1 MQNKKN
7 RRFLASLLALVMVI
21 GLLPMNAFAR
31 TAGKDGSAE
40 MNEAYAAQESLMPVG
55 PSFSTYTLMEW
66 TPESDP
72 DAIYARASIPLAER
86 KGGFVVNPLVNPEA
100 KLMLCSL
107 ANASHDNTGTQGT
120 ESFLSYSFNYWQYT
134 NSFVYWSG
142 SQEGLICCPTGEFT
156 DAAHK
161 NGVPVV
167 ATLGFPWGSGSGYVE
182 EVAAFVRKA
191 EDGSF
196 PVADKLI
203 EVMDYYGFDGY
214 FFNQE
219 SYGCGSDLGQLID
232 EMMRYM
238 HQKRPDMLIS
248 WYDSMLPTGNVSYQ
262 NAVTSANV
270 QFMTDSADGTRAID
284 EFMMNYNWYEGQI
297 STTKSTMKAAGRS
310 HFDAFAGIDVQQNC
324 MDTNFR
330 DHLLV
335 DEDGVSDFSLALYC
349 PNSTMGFSTDP
360 ENFHQVERTFYTNGK
375 ADPRDTSVNL
385 STNAWAGMSR
395 FFADQTAILG
405 APFVTDFN
413 SGHGKVYYVDGQVS
427 RNAEWSY
434 QSNQDIM
441 PTWTWII
448 DSEGSKLSGDYDFST
463 AWNGGNSLKFY
474 GNLDAA
480 KANDI
485 MLYSTF
491 VTVEDGMELGLTY
504 KGDQGCLRLV
514 AYVGDEST
522 KSYDECEKVVY
533 EMTAG
538 EGWTTDVADLSAYA
552 GMTLYAIGIQV
563 ESAEALND
571 YQVNLGRLTLIE
583 RERNL
588 LDGPATV
595 TLDEILYADPYT
607 AEARIYWD
615 SVTGAASY
623 EIYKV
628 SESGKTLIMETPSTA
643 FYIPTLTREETETDV
658 TLEIVPINR
667 NGERGNGTQLT
678 IDWAHTNDDG
688 EKIVIKDFEN
698 VALNANVTS
707 VSFENSGEPASKA
720 LDGTAA
726 NNSKWCATNQ
736 GSGYMSIDIG
746 REVTVRRWRVEHAEY
761 GGEANN
767 MNTIDFS
774 LEYKNA
780 EGSWVEVK
788 RIQNNHDAVTDVL
801 LDEPVTARE
810 WKLVIYD
817 DGSSPWGGI
826 RIYEW
831 QMFETAEFPQTQ
843 PVPMHFASAVNGEG
857 ATDTLTLRN
866 VPTATTVKVYTKT
879 AEGYT
884 LLTEQATTAAG
895 TVTFT
900 DLDFGTADAGRIY
913 YSTTA
918 VGSAESAKLSASFE
932 AETAAV
938 SAVADNVSFE
948 TYSRPG
954 SVSSSNLDGIY
965 TTLTVSDLN
974 EGDVLY
980 VYENGADR
988 PYTKAKTVA
997 VGETSVSID
1006 AVFVTRA
1013 GGQLNLQ
1020 VKRAGQKLSE
1030 VYAVETPVFD
1040 EPLGTIRLFA
1050 NGPEGERLNGVTYGV
1065 YNEAGERIDSVTS
1078 VSDSGGTVE
1087 VPLGKYTLKCE
1098 EVPEGYG
1105 IIREPT
1111 VRFVT
1116 IEGWIYDVT
1125 VQVSD
1130 YVAPSITSI
1139 SVQDGVAF
1147 AGSSVQ
1153 MTATVTGEGNYSDAV
1168 TWSLSGNTSA
1178 DTTVDE
1184 NGLVTLGAD
1193 ETAYGFYVTA
1203 TSQQDT
1209 TKSATAKVLLTD
1221 VVNAAVGAEVWTYHG
1236 DNLGAENGPEKLVD
1250 GDYETQWTADV
1261 DNGEG
1266 GTSGVFYAD
1275 RGWADG
1281 ELVSFDLGSWQN
1293 IRALKFHNAGGE
1305 LNTDTVHIGYIGAE
1319 DEWLWYWESY
1329 TPTLESRDGYLGYS
1343 TNYWNVA
1350 DTITGNTEDVLT
1362 YNFDEPLN
1370 ARYVMFIVEK
1380 ANASTDTIARINELE
1395 IMVEDPIRV
1404 YVNAL
1409 KLRQQELVAE
1419 NTYSNDNLAALDAI
1433 VAQAETDLAAARADE
1448 YAAIRDAAL
1457 EALESVLTYEE
1468 ELNSALDA
1476 ALAAEEAARAAAE
1489 AAEAAAEAA
1498 EAAAASAAADHE
1510 AAEAARAK
1518 AEAAQAAAEEAQAA
1532 AEAARA
1538 AAEENNK
1545 AAAVEAAKAAEEAAR
1560 AASEAAKAAEAQRL
1574 AQEAQYAAEVAQAA
1588 AEAAAASAAADHE
1601 AAEAARVAAEEAQRR
1616 AEEAKEAANAAEY
1629 ATAASA
1635 AQAAVSAANAAESMY
1650 AAQMAQ
1656 EAAEAAAA
1664 IAEQAKLDAEEAQ
1677 RKAEEAAALAG
1688 AESEEAKEA
1697 ADAARAAQEA
1707 AEAAKTAAEAAKTAA
1722 ETSRAAAEESN
1733 KAAAEAAAQ
1742 AAASAQEAAATY
1754 AEIVKIKAE
1763 LVDYLNEAQKA
1774 AEEAKRAALASV
1786 KYYALIQL
1794 AEVETDGLTE
1804 AQAAKVEA
1812 IITEA
1817 IAAVNA
1823 AETTDEVHAILEQ
1836 ALADIEKAKTYVDSA
1851 DVFTD
1856 VQEDSWYRESVDFVL
1871 NEGYMIG
1878 MSDTVFG
1885 ATESLNRAQLVTILY
1900 RVAGA
1905 PSVEGLRNRFADVPA
1920 GQFYTDAVIWAS
1932 NNGIVQGVAE
1942 NAFAP
1947 NMTVNRAQLAT
1958 FLYRFDGAETVTE
1971 NHLETYADAGSVYD
1985 FAVEAMN
1992 WAVAEG
1998 LISGVVTESG
2008 LRLAPEGTA
2017 MRAQVAAVLERY
2029 LNK

>member
-1 MQNKKN
+1 MQTKKS
-7 RRFLASLLALVMVI
+7 RRFVAMLVALVMVI
-21 GLLPMNAFAR
+21 GLVPMNAFAR
-31 TAGKDGSAE
+31 TAGKDGSSE
-40 MNEAYAAQESLMPVG
+40 MNEAYAAKESLMPVG
-55 PSFSTYTLMEW
+55 PSFSTYTIMEW

-219 SYGCGSDLGQLID
+219 SYGCGAELGQLID

-248 WYDSMLPTGNVSYQ
+248 WYDSMLPTGGVSYQ

-349 PNSTMGFSTDP
+349 PNSTMGFSDSP
-360 ENFHQVERTFYTNGK
+360 EHFHQVERTFYTNGK

-385 STNAWAGMSR
+385 STNDWAGMSR

-413 SGHGKVYYVDGQVS
+413 SGHGKVYFVDGQVS

-448 DSEGSKLSGDYDFST
+448 DSEGTKLSGDYDFST

-474 GNLDAA
+474 GTLDAA
-480 KANDI
+480 NEI

-491 VTVEDGMELGLTY
+491 VTVEEGMELGLTY
-504 KGDQGCLRLV
+504 TGDQGALSLV
-514 AYVGDEST
+514 AYLGDENT
-522 KSYDECEKVVY
+522 ASYADCEKAVY
-533 EMTAG
+533 AMTAG
-538 EGWTTDVADLSAYA
+538 EGWTTDSADLSEHA
-552 GMTLYAIGIQV
+552 GKTLYAIGIKT
-563 ESAEALND
+563 ESAETIEN
-571 YQVNLGRLTLIE
+571 YQVNLGRLTLTE
-583 RERNL
+583 KDRAL
-588 LDGPATV
+588 LDGPAAI
-595 TLDEILYADPYT
+595 TLDEILYVDPYT

-615 SVTGAASY
+615 AVTGAASY

-628 SESGKTLIMETPSTA
+628 SGTEKALIMETPSTA
-643 FYIPTLTREETETDV
+643 FYIPTLKRDEAETDV
-658 TLEIVPINR
+658 TLEIVPVNR
-667 NGERGNGTQLT
+667 NGQRGSGTQMT

-688 EKIVIKDFEN
+688 EMIVIKDFEN
-698 VALNANVTS
+698 VALNATVTD
-707 VSFENSGEPASKA
+707 VSFENSGEPANKA
-720 LDGTAA
+720 LDGTSA
-726 NNSKWCATNQ
+726 NNSKWCATNM
-736 GSGYMSIDIG
+736 GSGYMTIDIG

-774 LEYKNA
+774 LEYKDA
-780 EGSWVEVK
+780 EGNWVEAK
-788 RIQNNHDAVTDVL
+788 RIQDNHDAVTDVL
-801 LDEPVTARE
+801 LDTPVTARE
-810 WKLVIYD
+810 WKLRIYD

-843 PVPMHFASAVNGEG
+843 PVPMHFATAVNNAG
-857 ATDTLTLRN
+857 AEDTLTLKN
-866 VPTATTVKVYTKT
+866 VPDASTVKVYVKT

-884 LLTEQATTAAG
+884 LLTEQASSG
-895 TVTFT
+895 TVTFAG
-900 DLDFGTADAGRIY
+900 LDFGTAEAGRIY
-913 YSTTA
+913 YTTTA
-918 VGSAESAKLSASFE
+918 VGSAESAKLSTAFE
-932 AETAAV
+932 AETAEV
-938 SAVADNVSFE
+938 SAAAEDVWFDTF
-948 TYSRPG
+948 SRPG

-965 TTLTVSDLN
+965 TTMTVSGLG
-974 EGDVLY
+974 EGDVIY
-980 VYENGADR
+980 VYENGTED
-988 PYTKAKTVA
+988 YTKSKIVA
-997 VGETSVSID
+997 AGETEVSID
-1006 AVFVTRA
+1006 AVYVTRA

-1020 VKRAGQKLSE
+1020 VKRVGQKASE
-1030 VYAVETPVFD
+1030 IYTVETPEFP

-1050 NGPEGERLNGVTYGV
+1050 TGPEGEPLNGVTYGV
-1065 YNEAGERIDSVTS
+1065 YNEAGERIDDVTS
-1078 VSDSGGTVE
+1078 VSDSGGTVD
-1087 VPLGKYTLKCE
+1087 VPLGNYTLKCE
-1098 EVPEGYG
+1098 DVPSGYG

-1111 VRFVT
+1111 LRFVT
-1116 IEGWIYDVT
+1116 IEGWTYDVY
-1125 VQVSD
+1125 VQVGD
-1130 YVAPSITSI
+1130 YVAPAITAI
-1139 SVQDGVAF
+1139 TVADAVAF
-1147 AGSSVQ
+1147 AGSTVQ
-1153 MTATVTGEGNYSDAV
+1153 MTAEVQGEGNFSDAV

-1184 NGLVTLGAD
+1184 NGLVTLGTD

-1203 TSQQDT
+1203 TSQQDAA
-1209 TKSATAKVLLTD
+1209 KSATAKVILTD
-1221 VVNAAVGAEVWTYHG
+1221 VKNAAQGAAVWTYHG
-1236 DNLGAENGPEKLVD
+1236 DNLGAEDGPEKLVD

-1261 DNGEG
+1261 DG
-1266 GTSGVFYAD
+1266 GSDGRSGVYYAG

-1293 IRALKFHNAGGE
+1293 IRSMKLYNAGGE
-1305 LNTDTVHIGYIGAE
+1305 LNTDTVHIGYVGAN

-1329 TPTLESRDGYLGYS
+1329 TPTLEDRDGYLGYS

-1350 DTITGNTEDVLT
+1350 ATVTGNTDDVLT

-1380 ANASTDTIARINELE
+1380 ANASTDTIARIKELE
-1395 IMVEDPIRV
+1395 VLVEDPVRP
-1404 YVNAL
+1404 YVNEL
-1409 KLRQQELVAE
+1409 KLQRQELLAE
-1419 NTYSNDNLAALDAI
+1419 NTYSDDKLADLDAI
-1433 VAQAETDLAAARADE
+1433 VAQAETDLAAASASE

-1457 EALESVLTYEE
+1457 AALDAVLTYDE
-1468 ELNSALDA
+1468 ELATALDA
-1476 ALAAEEAARAAAE
+1476 ALAAEAAAREAQAAAE
-1489 AAEAAAEAA
+1489 AALAAA
-1498 EAAAASAAADHE
+1498 EAAAASAAEDHE
-1510 AAEAARAK
+1510 AAEAAAAK
-1518 AEAAQAAAEEAQAA
+1518 AEAAVAAAEAAQAA

-1560 AASEAAKAAEAQRL
+1560 AATEAQKAAEAQKL

-1588 AEAAAASAAADHE
+1588 AEAAAASAAADQE
-1601 AAEAARVAAEEAQRR
+1601 AAEAARAAAEAAQAA

-1629 ATAASA
+1629 AAAANA
-1635 AQAAVSAANAAESMY
+1635 AQAAVSAANAAESQY
-1650 AAQMAQ
+1650 AAQLAQ

-1664 IAEQAKLDAEEAQ
+1664 VAEQAKLDAEEAQ
-1677 RKAEEAAALAG
+1677 RKAEEAAASAG
-1688 AESEEAKEA
+1688 ADSETAV
-1697 ADAARAAQEA
+1697 EA
-1707 AEAAKTAAEAAKTAA
+1707 AEAAKAAKEAAEAAQKAA
-1722 ETSRAAAEESN
+1722 EDAASAAEVSKNAANEGA

-1742 AAASAQEAAATY
+1742 AAASAQNAAETY

-1774 AEEAKRAALASV
+1774 AEEAKKAALSSAR
-1786 KYYALIQL
+1786 YYALITL
-1794 AEVETDGLTE
+1794 AQVETDGLTE
-1804 AQAAKVEA
+1804 GQAAKVEA
-1812 IITEA
+1812 LIDEA
-1817 IAAVNA
+1817 TAAVNA
-1823 AETTDEVHAILEQ
+1823 AETAEEVEVI
-1836 ALADIEKAKTYVDSA
+1836 LADALEKIEKAKVYVNSA

-1856 VQEDSWYRESVDFVL
+1856 VPEGCWYHESVDFVL

-1878 MSDTVFG
+1878 MSENLFG
-1885 ATESLNRAQLVTILY
+1885 AHYNLNRAQVVTMLY
-1900 RVAGA
+1900 RLAGE
-1905 PSVEGLRNRFADVPA
+1905 PSVEGLSHNFVDVPE
-1920 GQFYTDAVIWAS
+1920 GRFYTDAVIWAS
-1932 NNGIVQGVAE
+1932 NNGIVKGLTNTTFGPGVD
-1942 NAFAP
+1942 
-1947 NMTVNRAQLAT
+1947 VNRAQLAT
-1958 FLYRFDGAETVTE
+1958 FLYRYDGAAAVSE
-1971 NHLETYADAGSVYD
+1971 NHLDAFADGDDVYA
-1985 FAVEAMN
+1985 FAVDAMN
-1992 WAVAEG
+1992 WAVSNG
-1998 LISGVVTESG
+1998 LISGILYEDG
-2008 LRLAPEGTA
+2008 LHLAPEGNA
-2017 MRAQVAAVLERY
+2017 VRAQVATILQRY
-2029 LNK
+2029 LSK